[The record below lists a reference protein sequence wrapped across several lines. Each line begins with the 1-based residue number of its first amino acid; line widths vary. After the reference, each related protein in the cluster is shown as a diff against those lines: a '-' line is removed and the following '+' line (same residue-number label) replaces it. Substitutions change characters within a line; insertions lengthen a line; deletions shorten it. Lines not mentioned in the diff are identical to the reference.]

1 MAQPNHPSADNG
13 RQRSATG
20 APFAAPGTR
29 TDRSGDEVQ
38 SRSADPGQSSY
49 GGFRNE
55 DPSFQRQGDASR
67 QQQGGAG
74 GGQRS
79 FYSDERIQDRVCER
93 LWRDG
98 MDVSEVS
105 VEVRNGHVTLEGTV
119 GSRDERRRIEE
130 CADECPGVADV
141 ENRIKVRPDNTGAG
155 R

>member
-13 RQRSATG
+13 QQRSATG

-74 GGQRS
+74 GQRA

-141 ENRIKVRPDNTGAG
+141 ENRIKVRSDNTGAG